1 MATEIVTKQRYVT
14 GRGGCVLPKLQFE
27 YYPILLLTKM
37 FSESSNQS
45 LDLGPIENHWR
56 EFGSGANWK
65 RLSEKLPK
73 CDPRSKFFFI
83 KYRNLLN
90 VIFLIVLFVI

>member
-1 MATEIVTKQRYVT
+1 VATEIVTKQRYVT

-73 CDPRSKFFFI
+73 SDRRSQVF
-83 KYRNLLN
+83 LLN
-90 VIFLIVLFVI
+90 TEICSVFFLIVLFVI

>member
-1 MATEIVTKQRYVT
+1 VATEIVTKQRYVT

-73 CDPRSKFFFI
+73 CDRRSQVFFI
-83 KYRNLLN
+83 KYRNLLH
-90 VIFLIVLFVI
+90 VFFLIVLFVI